1 MERNQG
7 RNSNIVYGI
16 CTNTGGKK
24 DGTPCSKCQNKEK
37 QAIRASKDFVC
48 EECGEPLTKVDPPKV
63 KPPKWLYAIL
73 ALVIVGGGLGA
84 YFGFFRNAEK
94 SEPKPEPLPYY
105 IVSLSV
111 EKESITLDVGNSE
124 TLKATVSTTP
134 GGPYADVHV
143 SFTSDNADV
152 AQVDTAGVVRAIAK
166 GETTITVV
174 ARSSSGYADTAKV
187 RVIVNDDVNLGII
200 PPEKSLKEESQNP
213 LCKKQ
218 TSGWGKIS
226 IDWYVYEGPCKNGKP
241 ADGVNGEMRITKH
254 YLIDLKDGKGS
265 TLEVNR
271 GDIIVNPKFK
281 DGKFMLQGELHRPDG
296 TRRVL

>member
-152 AQVDTAGVVRAIAK
+152 AQVDIAGVVRAIAK

-187 RVIVNDDVNLGII
+187 RVIVNEILPKSTPEPDPI
-200 PPEKSLKEESQNP
+200 PTPKQS
-213 LCKKQ
+213 KKNHNG
-218 TSGWGKIS
+218 TSDQGWYTWDGGYK
-226 IDWYVYEGPCKNGKP
+226 DGKP
-241 ADGVNGEMRITKH
+241 HGKGKMRITRT
-254 YLIDLKDGKGS
+254 YTIELKDITGS
-265 TLEVNR
+265 KITVYPGETINAMLDNGR
-271 GDIIVNPKFK
+271 IRGGDIIHK
-281 DGKFMLQGELHRPDG
+281 DGSSTTFVNNL
-296 TRRVL
+296 